1 VKLLVISGVFPPR
14 KVAEADYA
22 LHLCNNLAARGIE
35 TEVLSTIE
43 SSPPGNLSFK
53 VHATMRDWSWRDL
66 PRFSKCL
73 NRFAPDAILV
83 NYVSFIYNYHPMVTF
98 VPTFFKALFQNGI
111 VVTIFHDADGSEPQR
126 CGFGDRGLRK
136 GVTLWAGTHGVDYNF
151 GTLLR
156 DSDHVVVGSVRDKL
170 ALVNRFPPLEQKCS
184 LIPPP
189 PSLVISQG
197 ENGLA
202 RKRGRE
208 ILRLDS
214 KEFVVAYFGY
224 IRPSKG
230 IEVLLHAFQILR
242 LRGRLL
248 SLILVGGTVDDPMS
262 DGVRYRRDLQKMSIR
277 LGLEDSLRWTGGYC
291 WDSEEA
297 SLYLRAADICVLPF
311 DYGAY
316 LAHGS
321 IGVAAIHGLPIITTR
336 PEHGDDSL
344 LDQENV
350 FFCPPRNS
358 ELLAT
363 AIEVLLENADLRERL
378 GRGAIRLADEWF
390 SWDRAT
396 ERIIQTFKKED
407 RLAVGPMPRRLQ

>member
-1 VKLLVISGVFPPR
+1 MKILVISGAFPPR

-22 LHLCNNLAARGIE
+22 LHLCTNLVARGIE

-43 SSPPGNLSFK
+43 SSSAGNFSFK
-53 VHATMRDWSWRDL
+53 VHATMRDWSWWDF

-73 NRFAPDAILV
+73 KRFAPDVILV

-98 VPTFFKALFQNGI
+98 GPTFFKVLFQNGI

-126 CGFGDRGLRK
+126 CGFAERGLRK
-136 GVTLWAGTHGVDYNF
+136 GVTLWAGTHEVDYNF

-156 DSDHVVVGSVRDKL
+156 DSDHVVVGSVRDKV
-170 ALVNRFPPLEQKCS
+170 ALINRFPRLEQKCF

-189 PSLVISQG
+189 PSLVLSRA

-208 ILRLDS
+208 MLRLNS

-230 IEVLLHAFQILR
+230 IEVLLQALQILR
-242 LRGRLL
+242 LRGHVL

-262 DGVRYRRDLQKMSIR
+262 DGVKYRRDLQKMCIR
-277 LGLEDSLRWTGGYC
+277 LGVEDSIRWTGGYR

-297 SLYLRAADICVLPF
+297 SLYLRAADICALPF

-336 PEHGDDSL
+336 PEQGDDSL

-350 FFCPPRNS
+350 LFCPPRNS
-358 ELLAT
+358 TRLAT
-363 AIEVLLENADLRERL
+363 AIELLLVNADLRERL
-378 GRGAIRLADEWF
+378 GRGAIRLAEEWF
-390 SWDRAT
+390 SWGKATDRL
-396 ERIIQTFKKED
+396 IQTFKKD
-407 RLAVGPMPRRLQ
+407 DFLAVDPRPCRLQ